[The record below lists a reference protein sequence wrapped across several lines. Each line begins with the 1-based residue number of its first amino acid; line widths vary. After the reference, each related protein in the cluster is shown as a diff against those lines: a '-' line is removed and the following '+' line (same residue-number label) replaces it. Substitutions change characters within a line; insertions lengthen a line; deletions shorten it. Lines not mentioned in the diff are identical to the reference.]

1 MTIAFYS
8 ENGPG
13 TADRDWN
20 ELDELWRACGGY
32 VESYAVCDGLQLIC
46 GEVPAD
52 SRITA
57 ILPAGQAVR
66 GPCLV
71 VRVDDEGEIVDLT
84 PEDIEHLDACVLI
97 GNIIDLAHYVRR
109 FSVIAKRLAETVAEA
124 EP

>member
-8 ENGPG
+8 ESGPG

-71 VRVDDEGEIVDLT
+71 VRVDDEGEIADLT

-97 GNIIDLAHYVRR
+97 GGIIDLAHYVRR
-109 FSVIAKRLAETVAEA
+109 YSAIAERLAETIAEA

>member
-1 MTIAFYS
+1 MVYLAIHGELFEGVVTTT
-8 ENGPG
+8 ENEDG
-13 TADRDWN
+13 TTVC
-20 ELDELWRACGGY
+20 EVVTQGFGG
-32 VESYAVCDGLQLIC
+32 EIETNITFD
-46 GEVPAD
+46 AD